1 MDAATCTHATWANLP
16 VLSCQQL
23 WQGPGCQVCSHAY
36 CPAILLDMLCGNQ
49 ILTDPV
55 LPLLQDTVG
64 SMGSK
69 VSVVKL
75 PKSGGVAQRQTQA
88 RQSARNERIS
98 EYFHG
103 PDRMLHPI
111 TLNMEP
117 EKLRVFR
124 LGERSAKRL
133 VWGNIVSAGDD
144 RCCSALHAPQGP
156 SHLSC

>member
-1 MDAATCTHATWANLP
+1 M
-16 VLSCQQL
+16 
-23 WQGPGCQVCSHAY
+23 
-36 CPAILLDMLCGNQ
+36 
-49 ILTDPV
+49 
-55 LPLLQDTVG
+55 G

-75 PKSGGVAQRQTQA
+75 PKSGGVAQRQTQV

-103 PDRMLHPI
+103 PDRTLHPI

-124 LGERSAKRL
+124 LGECAACGPAKSLPRL
-133 VWGNIVSAGDD
+133 LAAFSSQPV
-144 RCCSALHAPQGP
+144 P
-156 SHLSC
+156 